1 MAKACLCI
9 DVGGSSI
16 KYAILDDQR
25 ALMDYGRVPTPYEGT
40 QVYLE
45 ELTKICQKFERQVE
59 GVSMSVPGII
69 DSRAGIC
76 VSAGNL
82 RFADGL
88 PLVEEMEKRCH
99 LPVAIMNDAKCAAL
113 AESAWGAL
121 KGCRDGVILVLG
133 TGVGGA
139 LIKDGE
145 VHLGANFAAGE
156 FSFVILGDEVDQE
169 GNIWGRV
176 SGNERLLTM
185 AARVRNVEP
194 DAINGEDVFRWID
207 EGDEA
212 VGNVLDQFTWPIAR
226 MIMNL
231 QFIYDP
237 ERFAI
242 GGGISRQPRL
252 LQSIRSN
259 LDQFYSIY
267 PVKVPRADVTV
278 CRFFNEA
285 NLMGAYQNY
294 LRTFGK

>member
-1 MAKACLCI
+1 
-9 DVGGSSI
+9 
-16 KYAILDDQR
+16 
-25 ALMDYGRVPTPYEGT
+25 
-40 QVYLE
+40 
-45 ELTKICQKFERQVE
+45 
-59 GVSMSVPGII
+59 
-69 DSRAGIC
+69 
-76 VSAGNL
+76 
-82 RFADGL
+82 
-88 PLVEEMEKRCH
+88 
-99 LPVAIMNDAKCAAL
+99 
-113 AESAWGAL
+113 
-121 KGCRDGVILVLG
+121 
-133 TGVGGA
+133 
-139 LIKDGE
+139 
-145 VHLGANFAAGE
+145 
-156 FSFVILGDEVDQE
+156 
-169 GNIWGRV
+169 
-176 SGNERLLTM
+176 M

-212 VGNVLDQFTWPIAR
+212 VGNVLDQFTRPIAR